1 MKKVVIALA
10 IVITSIVLIISL
22 TMVLDKLNEERC
34 YNLPLNDFY
43 NDKTCLKYTENLDE
57 WVRSRIT
64 KYSKLY
70 N

>member
-57 WVRSRIT
+57 
-64 KYSKLY
+64 
-70 N
+70 